1 MRQPPANGTA
11 LMRELCRLFRLPADY
26 GTRQGVACG
35 AVRVTQALR
44 RGRCLHRP
52 ANLRLPP
59 RPVLA
64 VGAACMAARAARPI
78 HCKPTPIAPTVDN
91 AHRASGPRSGLWWQ
105 LRWLRRLGCLRR
117 GTFPR
122 GEESPKRAGGCGP
135 RSPFGPAACI
145 PRGGISQAVTLH
157 RAILPYTAC
166 PFPAS
171 RGPVESGNCY
181 GYRTFLKG
189 RTYCPGTQGNDCTQ
203 SFTRILPSFAVG
215 ARSGLLRRVR
225 MLRKVGFAAHPKAP
239 LCKGGCLAKR
249 DWGIVTPPAL
259 DCCGRCIC
267 HRQHS
272 LAGPP

>member
-59 RPVLA
+59 HPVLA

-105 LRWLRRLGCLRR
+105 LRWLRRLVLPPAGDFSPRKSPQNAPGAAAPGPPWVPRRASSEAALRR
-117 GTFPR
+117 QLRSTRMSRPVPR
-122 GEESPKRAGGCGP
+122 TPSLLRAG
-135 RSPFGPAACI
+135 
-145 PRGGISQAVTLH
+145 Q
-157 RAILPYTAC
+157 
-166 PFPAS
+166 
-171 RGPVESGNCY
+171 
-181 GYRTFLKG
+181 
-189 RTYCPGTQGNDCTQ
+189 
-203 SFTRILPSFAVG
+203 
-215 ARSGLLRRVR
+215 
-225 MLRKVGFAAHPKAP
+225 
-239 LCKGGCLAKR
+239 
-249 DWGIVTPPAL
+249 
-259 DCCGRCIC
+259 
-267 HRQHS
+267 
-272 LAGPP
+272 

>member
-135 RSPFGPAACI
+135 RSPLGPAACI
-145 PRGGISQAVTLH
+145 VGSGIAQAVAFHQDVPSGT
-157 RAILPYTAC
+157 PN
-166 PFPAS
+166 PFIAS
-171 RGPVESGNCY
+171 RGTVESLSRY
-181 GYRTFLKG
+181 VYAA
-189 RTYCPGTQGNDCTQ
+189 
-203 SFTRILPSFAVG
+203 IL
-215 ARSGLLRRVR
+215 
-225 MLRKVGFAAHPKAP
+225 
-239 LCKGGCLAKR
+239 
-249 DWGIVTPPAL
+249 
-259 DCCGRCIC
+259 
-267 HRQHS
+267 
-272 LAGPP
+272 

>member
-1 MRQPPANGTA
+1 M
-11 LMRELCRLFRLPADY
+11 
-26 GTRQGVACG
+26 
-35 AVRVTQALR
+35 VRVAAKPSRPALR
-44 RGRCLHRP
+44 P
-52 ANLRLPP
+52 A
-59 RPVLA
+59 
-64 VGAACMAARAARPI
+64 
-78 HCKPTPIAPTVDN
+78 K
-91 AHRASGPRSGLWWQ
+91 ASGCPTTAVAASATGSAPLRATSARLRRRRVCWRKRSGSVIFFASGGELF
-105 LRWLRRLGCLRR
+105 
-117 GTFPR
+117 TAEKFP
-122 GEESPKRAGGCGP
+122 KCAGGCGP
-135 RSPFGPAACI
+135 RTPFGSAAYI

-157 RAILPYTAC
+157 LAIPSHIAC

-171 RGPVESGNCY
+171 RGPGESDNRY

-203 SFTRILPSFAVG
+203 SFTRILPIFAVG

-272 LAGPP
+272 LAGLP